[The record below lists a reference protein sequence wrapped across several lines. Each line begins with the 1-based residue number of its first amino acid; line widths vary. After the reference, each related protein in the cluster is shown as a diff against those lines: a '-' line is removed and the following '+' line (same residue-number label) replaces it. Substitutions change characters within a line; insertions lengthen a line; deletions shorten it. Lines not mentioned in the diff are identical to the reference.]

1 MRTRGAEMVTMSA
14 FEVLGPIMVGPSSSH
29 TAGAL
34 RIALVARSLAPA
46 SIERVD
52 FVLYNSFSRT
62 HAGHGTDRA
71 LVAGILGLGPSDIR
85 VRRSFE
91 LAREAGLEF
100 SITEG
105 GRDEGLHPNTV
116 EIHMACEGG
125 ASISVTGES
134 LGGGRARVSSIEG
147 VQVSIAGDM
156 PTVFVEHRDLPG
168 VLAALTQALSS
179 ANVNIAT
186 MSTFRQERGGKAYTI
201 FEVDEPVGAHL
212 LELLGATESV
222 RFASQVD
229 IPGTASTN
237 APVEP
242 GLSFASGEQLLAACG
257 ARQLSIGEL
266 MRAREVE
273 LEGGADGTA
282 ATDAAMAHVLEVMR
296 SETTEA
302 LTKPKPSLGGL
313 LGGQAAR
320 VANGGA
326 GLARGESL
334 AGGRALTGALMGTTL
349 TRATAFAMATLERSS
364 TMGVI
369 VAAPTAGSAGIVPG
383 ALLACAEATGAED
396 AAVRRALWNSAAV
409 GAIVSTNATVAGA
422 EGGCQA
428 EVGTAAAMAASAL
441 VELLGGTPAQCLD
454 AASLAISNTLGLV
467 CDPVGGMVE
476 FPCQVR
482 NAMGVACAMSSAQLA
497 LSGVACPIPFDE
509 VVDTM
514 AAVGAALPPTLRETA
529 EGGLAATPTAR
540 GGRCGCGQG

>member
-1 MRTRGAEMVTMSA
+1 MVTMSA

-46 SIERVD
+46 PIEHVD

-62 HAGHGTDRA
+62 HVGHGTDRA
-71 LVAGILGLGPSDIR
+71 LVAGILGLGPADIR

-91 LAREAGLEF
+91 LAREAGLGF
-100 SITEG
+100 TITEG

-116 EIHMACEGG
+116 EIRMECEGG
-125 ASISVTGES
+125 SSISVTGES
-134 LGGGRARVSSIEG
+134 LGGGRVRVSSIDG
-147 VQVSIAGDM
+147 VRVSIAGDM
-156 PTVFVEHRDLPG
+156 PTIFVEHRDLPG
-168 VLAALTQALSS
+168 VLAALTRTLST

-186 MSTFRQERGGKAYTI
+186 MSTFREERGGKAYTV
-201 FEVDEPVGAHL
+201 FEVDEPVGARL
-212 LELLGATESV
+212 LELLGANEHV
-222 RFASQVD
+222 EFASQVNV
-229 IPGTASTN
+229 PGAAGAS
-237 APVEP
+237 APVES
-242 GLSFASGEQLLAACG
+242 GLSFASGSQLLAACG

-266 MRAREVE
+266 MRAREAE
-273 LEGGADGTA
+273 LAGDSDGPA
-282 ATDAAMAHVLEVMR
+282 SPDAAMARVLEVMR

-302 LTKPKPSLGGL
+302 LTKPKTSLGGL

-320 VANGGA
+320 VAEGGSAPCGGA
-326 GLARGESL
+326 SNLA
-334 AGGRALTGALMGTTL
+334 GALMGTAL
-349 TRATAFAMATLERSS
+349 TRATAFAMATLERSA

-369 VAAPTAGSAGIVPG
+369 VAAPTAGSSGVVPG
-383 ALLACAEATGAED
+383 ALLACAEAAGAED
-396 AAVRRALWNSAAV
+396 AAIRRALWNAAAV
-409 GAIVSTNATVAGA
+409 GALVSTNATVAGA

-428 EVGTAAAMAASAL
+428 EVGTASAMAASAL

-454 AASLAISNTLGLV
+454 AASLAIANTLGLV

-497 LSGVACPIPFDE
+497 LSGVGCPIPFDE
-509 VVDTM
+509 VVDAM
-514 AAVGAALPPTLRETA
+514 ATVGAALPPALRETA

-540 GGRCGCGQG
+540 GGCAGCGACA